1 MKTPLLTQSTKD
13 GFRIWTFDQPR
24 SSANVLGVKAF
35 DALERELDLLENKEV
50 PVSGL
55 LIRSAKPGVFL
66 AGADLK
72 ELHNFNA
79 KDLEAMVERGQGVFE
94 RLAALPFPTVCLIDG
109 VCLGG
114 GYELALACDIRTASR
129 GAKLGFTDL
138 SQGMIIRM
146 TGGGGGGG
154 GADPFAAD
162 LFGRPCT
169 VISHLIITHRNER
182 FSQNVY
188 PYFF

>member
-55 LIRSAKPGVFL
+55 LIRSAKPGMFV

-72 ELHNFNA
+72 EFRDHNA
-79 KDLEAMVERGQGVFE
+79 KTLGDMVERGQHVFK
-94 RLAALPFPTVCLIDG
+94 RLTALSFPSVCLIDG

-114 GYELALACDIRTASR
+114 GYELALACDYRIASSGKKTKIGLPGVPERTPVT
-129 GAKLGFTDL
+129 GFRL
-138 SQGMIIRM
+138 SQA
-146 TGGGGGGG
+146 
-154 GADPFAAD
+154 GALCMLNPVGEAVA
-162 LFGRPCT
+162 
-169 VISHLIITHRNER
+169 VIW
-182 FSQNVY
+182 
-188 PYFF
+188 